1 MKIYLE
7 IFLRIFSASMLFLVT
22 PNNLY
27 AYDEVND
34 PIVVGA
40 NIGNVP
46 WEFRNDNGEYVGF
59 EIDLV
64 TELGKRLNRQIDIVN
79 IPFNG
84 LFSAVQSDRID
95 IAISSITITDKRLES
110 VTFTQPYF
118 DSDQSLTVLKNNGI
132 NGLED
137 MKNKIVAVDTGS
149 TGDIWTTNNKNNYQ
163 FSEIRRY
170 EGLAPAMLDLVIG
183 RTAGYISDIPA
194 LLYYT
199 KDKKNI
205 AVVEKIRTGGKYS
218 MMLSRNNPL
227 TQILNDEITTMKLDG
242 SMNNIHKKWFGKSA
256 DPESSTVKVMEPP
269 ELSVIFDLNLIETFF
284 NKRVFIETY
293 PMLFSGLLV
302 TIQLGFLSIILGLC
316 WGLILSLIGLY
327 GHTSISILVKIYVHI
342 FRSIPLLVFL
352 VIVFYALPFLGI
364 KLSPFYAALSSLV
377 IVSGAYFSE
386 IFRSGIEA
394 VPRGQFEAS
403 QALGLS
409 YYHTMIDVILP
420 QAIKVVIPPLTN
432 NCINVMKD
440 TALASIV
447 ALPDLLK
454 QATQAQAIAA
464 NPTPLIVSAV
474 IYLIILLPMILFVT
488 RLENKYSSKDQ

>member
-7 IFLRIFSASMLFLVT
+7 LFLYFLSIPIYFLLM

-27 AYDEVND
+27 AFDEDNEL
-34 PIVVGA
+34 IIVGA
-40 NIGNVP
+40 NIGNIP
-46 WEFRNDNGEYVGF
+46 WEFQNDSGEYVGF

-64 TELGKRLNRQIDIVN
+64 TELGKRLNRQIDIIN

-84 LFSAVQSDRID
+84 LFSAVQSNRID
-95 IAISSITITDKRLES
+95 IAISSITITEKRLES
-110 VTFTQPYF
+110 VSFTQPYF
-118 DSDQSLTVLKNNGI
+118 DSDQSLTVLKNNEI
-132 NGLED
+132 NGLKD
-137 MKNKIVAVDTGS
+137 MKNRVVAVDTGS
-149 TGDIWTTNNKNNYQ
+149 TGDIWTTSNKDKYQ

-170 EGLAPAMLDLVIG
+170 EGLTPAMLDLVIG

-199 KDKKNI
+199 KDKVNI
-205 AVVEKIRTGGKYS
+205 AVVEKIHTGGKYS
-218 MMLSRNNPL
+218 MMLRRNNPL
-227 TQILNDEITTMKLDG
+227 THIINEEITSMKLDG
-242 SMNNIHKKWFGKSA
+242 DMNNLHKKWFGESA
-256 DPESSTVKVMEPP
+256 DPGSSTVTVMDAPK
-269 ELSVIFDLNLIETFF
+269 LSISSDLNLTETFF
-284 NKRVFIETY
+284 NKLVFIDTY
-293 PMLFSGLLV
+293 PMLLSGLLI

-316 WGLILSLIGLY
+316 WGLLLSLTGLY
-327 GHTSISILVKIYVHI
+327 AHRSLGILVKLYVNI

-394 VPRGQFEAS
+394 IPKGQFEAS

-409 YYHTMIDVILP
+409 YYHTMIDIIIP

-432 NCINVMKD
+432 NCINVIKD

-464 NPTPLIVSAV
+464 NPTPLIVSAI
-474 IYLIILLPMILFVT
+474 IYLAILLPMILLVT
-488 RLENKYSSKDQ
+488 RLENKYSSRGQ